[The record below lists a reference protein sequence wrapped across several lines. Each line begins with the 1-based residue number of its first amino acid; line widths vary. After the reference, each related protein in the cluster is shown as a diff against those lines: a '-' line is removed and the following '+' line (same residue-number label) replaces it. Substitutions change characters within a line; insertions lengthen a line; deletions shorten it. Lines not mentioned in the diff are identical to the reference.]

1 MDDDFTGED
10 VEVSAGV
17 TLDGAQDA
25 PSDAYETVETV
36 DPETEEDVLDET
48 DGGDQGDDPEVI
60 NENKATLDTTVN
72 VVSGD
77 RVIITLIDGEPV
89 VTGVVGGG
97 DNMAAD
103 VSAAGETATA
113 YITEIDSN
121 GISVH
126 AENNVSTN
134 YAQINANGM
143 EVVKGGTSVAQFGT
157 TARIGSAT
165 GQNIKID
172 NDSVDICTGSTVDAT
187 LHAAGASFLRGDA
200 NIAAFTYD
208 DAFKGIAISSRDANT
223 DIKIVNGLEDG
234 GGTAH
239 SGIMISKLIAWGY
252 QESIEEAFGINIIKA
267 ANGFSVIGDI
277 VSKNQTTNVSTAS
290 SAYTNI
296 CSISI
301 GAGTWTLFGN
311 VRFANNATGRRGAT
325 IAPTSQGTNEA
336 IFATSD
342 AVDGSYTR
350 LNVSGVVEPTATTTY
365 YLVGWQNSGAALN
378 AVGYLRA
385 VRIK

>member
-36 DPETEEDVLDET
+36 DPVTEEDVLDET

-60 NENKATLDTTVN
+60 NENTATLDTTVN
-72 VVSGD
+72 VVEGD

-103 VSAAGETATA
+103 VASAVEAAETAGETATA

-126 AENNVSTN
+126 AENNVDTN

-143 EVVKGGTSVAQFGT
+143 EVIKGGTSVAQFGS

-165 GQNIKID
+165 GQNVKID
-172 NDSVDICTGSTVDAT
+172 SDSIDICAGTTVNATFGSTNINIGTWDSVIHAGDEKSITFFDGSGEITCSIGETRDSMNIESGALHLNSYDGVYVSDA
-187 LHAAGASFLRGDA
+187 LHSEH
-200 NIAAFTYD
+200 NIA
-208 DAFKGIAISSRDANT
+208 
-223 DIKIVNGLEDG
+223 
-234 GGTAH
+234 
-239 SGIMISKLIAWGY
+239 
-252 QESIEEAFGINIIKA
+252 
-267 ANGFSVIGDI
+267 VIGDF
-277 VSKNQTTNVSTAS
+277 VSKDQTTNVSCVNTGW
-290 SAYTNI
+290 TNVT
-296 CSISI
+296 SITVD
-301 GAGTWTLFGN
+301 AGTWVVSANLN
-311 VRFANNATGRRGAT
+311 YANNSTGRRVASISTTSGSYDSMCADQRP
-325 IAPTSQGTNEA
+325 PTSGA
-336 IFATSD
+336 ATWMNLCRVLTTSTSKT
-342 AVDGSYTR
+342 VY
-350 LNVSGVVEPTATTTY
+350 LTA
-365 YLVGWQNSGAALN
+365 WQNSGAALN
-378 AVGYLRA
+378 ATGYLRA